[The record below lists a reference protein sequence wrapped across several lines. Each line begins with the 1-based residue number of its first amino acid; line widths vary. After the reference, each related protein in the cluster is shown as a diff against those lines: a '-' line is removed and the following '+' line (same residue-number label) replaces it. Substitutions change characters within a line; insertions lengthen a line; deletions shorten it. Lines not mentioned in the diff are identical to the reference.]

1 MMATITCVHL
11 ADLHHLSSNPQSKT
25 RPVTY
30 IILMLLQYLV
40 AILYWQQ
47 VSKKSCLH
55 CTCLTR
61 SAYPLIWSRTHYQNV
76 LIKISPKKVV
86 HRLLNLQNQKG
97 MLLYKE
103 KLMAHVQWQVLAT
116 HKTRV
121 RSSEYWHFFMKVNM
135 DLGRICRP

>member
-11 ADLHHLSSNPQSKT
+11 ADLHHLSSNPRSKT

-61 SAYPLIWSRTHYQNV
+61 SAYPLYLKSHTHSITRMFW
-76 LIKISPKKVV
+76 LKLASKKVV
-86 HRLLNLQNQKG
+86 HRHLNQCVNSSWSGRLDLNLENQKG
-97 MLLYKE
+97 MPLYKE
-103 KLMAHVQWQVLAT
+103 LTYEQLGYYKKL
-116 HKTRV
+116 
-121 RSSEYWHFFMKVNM
+121 F
-135 DLGRICRP
+135 DC